1 MEFGKAILPR
11 ETNNF
16 FTRPLNF
23 DRNKL
28 IQWDFMGLKSVQF
41 CRFLGLKSVQFC
53 IFLPNFVVLNQIL
66 FDLGKDKTVK
76 NKKKL
81 RVSIRDQALSNLK
94 Y

>member
-28 IQWDFMGLKSVQF
+28 IQWDFIGLKSVQF

-53 IFLPNFVVLNQIL
+53 IFLSNFVVLNQYTSH
-66 FDLGKDKTVK
+66 DLGKHIFVFHPSLHATHQ
-76 NKKKL
+76 NKFKCL
-81 RVSIRDQALSNLK
+81 CYL
-94 Y
+94 